1 MGKIKNCLPITLS
14 FFFISATAQVSFTP
28 GNIVVYRVGTGAA
41 TLTNASAP
49 VFLDEYTTSGT
60 LIQSIAMPV
69 AVSGSNKILTAAG
82 NGSSEGLL
90 NLSTDGQYL
99 VLTGYNIAVGTGS
112 VGGSGSTTRPRTV
125 GIVGYNGV
133 INTSTAFTDVSS
145 GGPIRSAIST
155 NGTDIWVCG
164 GGATGGTGGVRYAA
178 VGATTSTQLNSTGP
192 NNLRAISIVAGQLYM
207 AANGGSPR
215 IGSVG
220 TGCPTTSG
228 QTVINLPGYA
238 SNATPGQFILLD
250 LNASVSGPDVLYV
263 ADDANGLEKFSLVL
277 GNWISNGVIGSTS
290 DDYRGLGA
298 TVSGSTVT
306 LYATRRGAN
315 SSAIEGGELVKLVDP
330 WGYNGT
336 IVGTPTVLA
345 TSITDKTAFRG
356 ISAVP
361 VQVVLPISLLSFTA
375 DKMNNDVQLY
385 WTASDA
391 RNFSHFEVER
401 SMDGLSFSYIG
412 QGNLG
417 TTTLGTL
424 KYDFKDAGIL
434 HSLAPGQLLY
444 YRLKMIDTD
453 GHIQYSK
460 MVKVD
465 NEFRPGTISAY
476 PDPFTNEIWVRI
488 IALKEERVNLLM
500 ADAKGNTVSLI
511 QKNLQPGENKIT
523 LYPPLHLQKGIYLL
537 RVYGNNINTTLK
549 LVK

>member
-1 MGKIKNCLPITLS
+1 MRKVKECLPIALVFS
-14 FFFISATAQVSFTP
+14 FFSASAQVAFTP

-41 TLTNASAP
+41 TLTNAATA
-49 VFLDEYTTSGT
+49 VFLDEYTSSGT
-60 LIQSIAMPV
+60 LVQSIAMPV

-82 NGSSEGLL
+82 TGSSEGLL
-90 NLSTDGQYL
+90 NLSIDGQY
-99 VLTGYNIAVGTGS
+99 VVCTGYNIAVGTSG

-125 GIVGYNGV
+125 GLVGYNAV
-133 INTSTAFTDVSS
+133 INTSTAFTDLSS
-145 GGPIRSAIST
+145 GGPVRSAISI
-155 NGTDIWVCG
+155 NGTDVWACG

-178 VGATTSTQLNSTGP
+178 VGATTSTQLHSTGP
-192 NNLRAISIVAGQLYM
+192 TNLRAISVAAGQLYVSG
-207 AANGGSPR
+207 NSGSPR

-228 QTVINLPGYA
+228 QTVTGLPGFPING
-238 SNATPGQFILLD
+238 SPGQFVLLD
-250 LNASVSGPDVLYV
+250 LNAAVSGPDVLYV
-263 ADDANGLEKFSLVL
+263 ADDVNGLEKYSFVS
-277 GNWISNGVIGSTS
+277 GNWVANGIIGNSA
-290 DDYRGLGA
+290 DDYRALGA
-298 TVSGSTVT
+298 TVSGGTVT

-315 SSAIEGGELVKLVDP
+315 SSTIEGGELVKFTDP
-330 WGYNGT
+330 FGYNGT
-336 IVGTPTVLA
+336 FVGTPTVIA
-345 TSITDKTAFRG
+345 TAVTDRTAFRG
-356 ISAVP
+356 VSAVP
-361 VQVVLPISLLSFTA
+361 VQVVLPISLVSFTA
-375 DKMNNDVQLY
+375 DKMNNDVQLN
-385 WTASDA
+385 WAASDA

-412 QGNLG
+412 QGNLRA
-417 TTTLGTL
+417 TTLGTL

-465 NEFRPGTISAY
+465 TEFKPGTISAY
-476 PDPFTNEIWVRI
+476 PDPFINEIFVRI
-488 IALKEERVNLLM
+488 TALKEERVNLLM

-511 QKNLQPGENKIT
+511 QKTLQPGENKLT
-523 LYPPLHLQKGIYLL
+523 LHPPIHLPKGVYLL